1 MRGLAKVMEQCL
13 LAACAQNMKKIAL
26 LLARL
31 LRPLKA
37 AMRGYERRE
46 QAHHA
51 KQKFGGA
58 QLPGPAYRF
67 ALRQEKTPV

>member
-1 MRGLAKVMEQCL
+1 MEQCL

-31 LRPLKA
+31 LRLLKA

-46 QAHHA
+46 HAHHA
-51 KQKFGGA
+51 SQKFGGA
-58 QLPGPAYRF
+58 QLPGLAYRF
-67 ALRQEKTPV
+67 A